1 MFDVGGAEFLVII
14 LAILLLFGPKSL
26 PDFARQM
33 GKGLRQFRKAQEDL
47 TQQIRDISADAA
59 VREALNTAPG
69 VVVRPPAG
77 GVPVSRTDGSAPAD
91 TAADGTPATQ
101 AVAEGPDGELAGPD
115 DGPDASIAPSQAPPE
130 PEPKT

>member
-59 VREALNTAPG
+59 VREALNTAPTS
-69 VVVRPPAG
+69 VVRPPSG
-77 GVPVSRTDGSAPAD
+77 GMPISRTTSET
-91 TAADGTPATQ
+91 TAE
-101 AVAEGPDGELAGPD
+101 AVLDVASEELAQDQSPLPD
-115 DGPDASIAPSQAPPE
+115 EGPDASLNPPTMPPDQESQ
-130 PEPKT
+130 KS